1 MTRVKFK
8 VSLFLAFWCS
18 LPAILLAQER
28 QLGTWKVFM
37 AYGSSVGIG
46 DGGDKVFS
54 ASVSAVF
61 SYEKATGVIQ
71 KYDKATGLSEVGVK
85 VIAVDKSANVFA
97 IAYNNSNLDFVFN
110 GTDVYNIADIKNQ
123 NLSGAV
129 GINNLAFYGN
139 NCYVSSD
146 LGISVINLAK
156 KEISNTYIIGSGGS
170 QTKIYAT
177 SLDNQFIYAATQ
189 EGIKSAPLNS
199 PNLQNFNNWTLYSAT
214 TGLPT
219 KKAKFVQAYNNKV
232 YGVIEGADKTDTLYS
247 FDGTNWQKLYFANK
261 RTFTSLKVNDNTLYF
276 TLWNDSNTTAGVNGK
291 IDLSET
297 MTINPVQGHV
307 RPLAWFESN
316 GWQYEGDFWNGLFK
330 NNQQGFYENVTP
342 EGPFRTDAYDV
353 NFDNDVLYVAG
364 GGVDDS
370 WAGGANRSGVYIF
383 KDGSWTN
390 INEFGYSG
398 MNQYFDILATA
409 LQPARNKLFIA
420 SFWGGLMEYDLN
432 DKTILYYDKG
442 NSILEAPIG
451 DPQRTKISSLTTD
464 RNGNVWIGN
473 SGAPSLVKMINTA
486 GEWKK
491 FNIPVSSAVPK
502 KLMFDS
508 YGQLWIPIR
517 SVSQGLLVW
526 DYNNTPDDP
535 TDDKSRILNTGKG
548 NGGLPESVVY
558 SIAEDKD
565 RNVWVGTGSGV
576 AVFYCPG
583 SVLSQNGCDADQIKV
598 ERDGFVGYLFGSEQ
612 VRAIAVD
619 AANRKW
625 IGTTNGVWL
634 VSADGKEELLRFTV
648 ENSPLPS
655 NQVTDIAI
663 NDKTGEVIIATLGGM
678 ASYQGDAVAQCTD
691 CEDALVY
698 PNPVRPDYDGPIA
711 IKGLIEGAYVKIIDV
726 SGTLVFQGR
735 ANGSQMIWNGK
746 GYNGN
751 RAASGV
757 YTVISSTDL
766 GKERRVAKILLMN

>member
-1 MTRVKFK
+1 MRRVMLRL
-8 VSLFLAFWCS
+8 SLFLAIWCN
-18 LPAILLAQER
+18 LPTTATAQDR

-37 AYGSSVGIG
+37 AYGSGVGFG

-54 ASVSAVF
+54 ASASAVF
-61 SYEKATGVIQ
+61 SYDKATGVIQ
-71 KYDKATGLSEVGVK
+71 TYDKATGLSEVGVK
-85 VIAVDKSANVFA
+85 TIAVNKTANVFA

-129 GINNLAFYGN
+129 GINSLAFYGN

-146 LGISVINLAK
+146 IGISVINLAK

-177 SLDNQFIYAATQ
+177 SLDNQSIFAATQ

-199 PNLQNFNNWTLYSAT
+199 PNLQNFNNWTLHGAT
-214 TGLPT
+214 MGLPT
-219 KKAKFVQAYNNKV
+219 QKAKFVQTYNSKV
-232 YGVIEGADKTDTLYS
+232 YGVIEGTDNTDTLYA
-247 FDGTNWQKLYFANK
+247 FDGTNWQKIYAANK
-261 RTFTSLKVNDNTLYF
+261 RTFTSLNVNDNILYF
-276 TLWNDSNTTAGVNGK
+276 TLWNDSNTTTGANGK
-291 IDLSET
+291 IDLT
-297 MTINPVQGHV
+297 GAITITPVEGHA
-307 RPLAWFESN
+307 RPLGWFESN
-316 GWQYEGDFWNGLFK
+316 GWQYESDFWNGLFK
-330 NNQQGFYENVTP
+330 NNQQGYYENIIP
-342 EGPFRTDAYDV
+342 EGPFRTDAYAV
-353 NFDNDVLYVAG
+353 NFEDNVLYVAG

-383 KDGSWTN
+383 HDGDWTN

-420 SFWGGLMEYDLN
+420 SFYGGLMEYDLS
-432 DKTILYYDKG
+432 THTLQFYDKD

-451 DPQRTKISSLTTD
+451 DPLRTKISSLTTD
-464 RNGNVWIGN
+464 KNGNIWIGN
-473 SGAPSLVKMINTA
+473 SGAPSLIKMINTA

-508 YGQLWIPIR
+508 YGKLWIPIR

-526 DYNNTPDDP
+526 DNNNTLDDP
-535 TDDKSRILNTGKG
+535 TDDKYRILNTGKG

-558 SIAEDKD
+558 SIAEDKEQ
-565 RNVWVGTGSGV
+565 NVWVGTGAGIGI
-576 AVFYCPG
+576 FYCSG

-598 ERDGFVGYLFGSEQ
+598 ERDGYVGYLFGSEQ

-625 IGTTNGVWL
+625 IGTTNGLWL
-634 VSADGKEELLRFTV
+634 ISADGKEELLRFTV

-655 NQVTDIAI
+655 NQVTDITI

-678 ASYQGDAVAQCTD
+678 ASYQGDAMAQCED
-691 CEDALVY
+691 CEEALVY
-698 PNPVRPDYDGPIA
+698 PNPVRPEYDGPIA

-726 SGTLVFQGR
+726 SGTLVFQGK
-735 ANGSQMIWNGK
+735 ANGAQMIWNGK
-746 GYNGN
+746 GYNGK

-766 GKERRVAKILLMN
+766 GKERKVGKILLMN

>member
-1 MTRVKFK
+1 MRRVMFRL
-8 VSLFLAFWCS
+8 SLFLAIWCN
-18 LPAILLAQER
+18 LPTSATAQDR

-37 AYGSSVGIG
+37 AYGSSVGFG
-46 DGGDKVFS
+46 DGGDKVLS
-54 ASVSAVF
+54 ASASAVF
-61 SYEKATGVIQ
+61 SYDKTTGVIQ
-71 KYDKATGLSEVGVK
+71 TYDKATGLSEVGVK
-85 VIAVDKSANVFA
+85 TIAVNKTANVFA

-129 GINNLAFYGN
+129 GINSLAFYGS

-146 LGISVINLAK
+146 IGISVINLAK

-177 SLDNQFIYAATQ
+177 SLDHQSIFAATQ

-199 PNLQNFNNWTLYSAT
+199 PNLQNFNNWTLHDAAI
-214 TGLPT
+214 GLPT
-219 KKAKFVQAYNNKV
+219 KKAKFIQTYNSKV
-232 YGVIEGADKTDTLYS
+232 YGVIEGADNTDTLYA
-247 FDGTNWQKLYFANK
+247 FDGTNWQKIYAANK
-261 RTFTSLKVNDNTLYF
+261 RTFTSLNVNDNILYF
-276 TLWNDSNTTAGVNGK
+276 TLWNDSNTTTGANGK
-291 IDLSET
+291 IDLT
-297 MTINPVQGHV
+297 GAITIAPVEGHA
-307 RPLAWFESN
+307 RPLGWFESN
-316 GWQYEGDFWNGLFK
+316 GWQYESDFWNGLFK
-330 NNQQGFYENVTP
+330 NNQQGYYENIIP
-342 EGPFRTDAYDV
+342 EGPFRTDAYAV
-353 NFDNDVLYVAG
+353 NFENNVLYVAG

-383 KDGSWTN
+383 HDGDWTN

-398 MNQYFDILATA
+398 MSQYFDILATA

-420 SFWGGLMEYDLN
+420 SFYGGLMEYDL
-432 DKTILYYDKG
+432 TTHTLQFYDKD

-451 DPQRTKISSLTTD
+451 DPLRTKISSLTTD
-464 RNGNVWIGN
+464 KNGNIWIGN
-473 SGAPSLVKMINTA
+473 SGAPSLIKMINTA

-491 FNIPVSSAVPK
+491 FNIPVSSTVPK

-508 YGQLWIPIR
+508 YGKLWIPIR

-526 DYNNTPDDP
+526 DNNNTLDDP
-535 TDDKSRILNTGKG
+535 TDDKYRILNTGKG

-558 SIAEDKD
+558 SIAEDKEQ
-565 RNVWVGTGSGV
+565 NVWVGTGAGIGI
-576 AVFYCPG
+576 FYCSG

-598 ERDGFVGYLFGSEQ
+598 ERDGYVGYLFGSEQ

-625 IGTTNGVWL
+625 IGTTNGLWL
-634 VSADGKEELLRFTV
+634 ISADGKEELLRFTV

-655 NQVTDIAI
+655 NQVTDITI

-678 ASYQGDAVAQCTD
+678 ASYQGDAMAQCDD

-698 PNPVRPDYDGPIA
+698 PNPVRPEYDGPIA
-711 IKGLIEGAYVKIIDV
+711 IKGLAEGAYVKIIDV
-726 SGTLVFQGR
+726 SGTLVFQGK
-735 ANGSQMIWNGK
+735 ANGAQMIWNGK
-746 GYNGN
+746 GYNGK

-766 GKERRVAKILLMN
+766 GKERKVGKILLMN